1 MGLINYNF
9 PHSGGQVDKYE
20 VELLNN
26 FGTTSLQTNV
36 HVPAFSA
43 PVTGSF
49 TIAAGT
55 YKVKLRTYIGT
66 FVESCS
72 TTDVTVS
79 AAGPVFAVFLSRSGN
94 TLTAQIS
101 NGTAPYVYVFAVGM
115 SGSLCASNTFDNETG
130 TVSGTNPSVITNIVA
145 AAYSDAVYQYSVQ
158 ITNANNV
165 VVVSNLVTYTPCLV
179 PETLITLP
187 EGGTMILKDITVGTL
202 LFDKNGVSNK
212 VTAAAASTVDKLFVI
227 NGGLLKASKWHI
239 HPIHGGALFQS
250 YELVVGQMLID
261 KDGEPV
267 EITSIDVEEGEFEVI
282 NISTETEL
290 YVANGILTHNK
301 ILVCNP

>member
-1 MGLINYNF
+1 MGVINYSF
-9 PHSGGQVDKYE
+9 THAGGQVDKYE
-20 VELLNN
+20 VELMDNL
-26 FGTTSLQTNV
+26 GTTSLQTNPQL
-36 HVPAFSA
+36 PAFST
-43 PVTGSF
+43 PITGLF

-55 YKVKLRTYIGT
+55 YKVKLRAYIGT
-66 FVESCS
+66 FVQSCS
-72 TTDVTVS
+72 TTNVTVS
-79 AAGPVFAVFLSRSGN
+79 ETGATFAVFLSRSGN

-101 NGTAPYVYVFAVGM
+101 NGTSPYGYVFAVGM
-115 SGSLCASNTFDNETG
+115 AGSLCASNTFGNATG
-130 TVSGTNPSVITNIVA
+130 TATGVNPSVITSIVA
-145 AAYSDAVYQYSVQ
+145 AAYNEAVYQYSVQ
-158 ITNANNV
+158 ITDANNV

-202 LFDKNGVSNK
+202 LFDKNGARNK
-212 VTAAAASTVDKLFVI
+212 VTAAAASTVDKLFVV

-239 HPIHGGALFQS
+239 HPIHGGALLQS

-301 ILVCNP
+301 LECIP